1 MPARRLGGTGFD
13 ATGGQES
20 SLMTLQKG
28 DRIMRSAKQIGML
41 ALLLALVAPVTAQ
54 DSYPARPIQ
63 LIYPFGSGGTDTL
76 FRVFAQA
83 MSKIAGVQF
92 VYINREGASGA
103 IGAASVA
110 RAQPDGYTLMIGPSI
125 VMTNLPYTQKDLSY
139 GFDSFDFICQLNVNA
154 FVLAVRADAPY
165 KRLEDL
171 IQAAR
176 KNPGKYNYGHSGTY
190 TDVHLNMLTLAREAG
205 VEVQDIAYRGD
216 GPNLLRLLAGD
227 LEFTINSVV
236 SVASRNDVRPLAI
249 FWDRR
254 HPALPNVPTVRELG
268 YSSFF
273 TGYQGLY
280 APKGTPKQVIAK
292 LENFCVKA
300 VETEEYQ
307 TTARNQGAAV
317 VPLKSEQFARE
328 VKANYEAKGKLFA
341 ELGVQPQ

>member
-1 MPARRLGGTGFD
+1 
-13 ATGGQES
+13 
-20 SLMTLQKG
+20 MTRQLEG
-28 DRIMRSAKQIGML
+28 DCIMKSAKWIGML
-41 ALLLALVAPVTAQ
+41 ALLVTLTAPAAAQ
-54 DSYPARPIQ
+54 DAYPARPVQ

-83 MSKIAGVQF
+83 MGKIAGVQF
-92 VYINREGASGA
+92 VYMNREGASGA

-125 VMTNLPYTQKDLSY
+125 VMTNLPYTQKDLPY
-139 GFDSFDFICQLNVNA
+139 GFDSFDFVCQLNVNA

-171 IQAAR
+171 IEAAR
-176 KNPGKYNYGHSGTY
+176 KKPGKFNYGHSGTY
-190 TDVHLNMLTLAREAG
+190 TDVHLNMLTMAREAG
-205 VEVQDIAYRGD
+205 IEVQDIAYRGD

-236 SVASRNDVRPLAI
+236 SVASRNDVRPLAV

-254 HPALPNVPTVRELG
+254 HPALPDVPTVRELG

-273 TGYQGLY
+273 TGYQGVY
-280 APKGTPKQVIAK
+280 APKGTPKPVIAK
-292 LENFCVKA
+292 LEDMCVKA

-317 VPLKSEQFARE
+317 VPMKSASFASEAR
-328 VKANYEAKGKLFA
+328 ANYEAKGKLFA